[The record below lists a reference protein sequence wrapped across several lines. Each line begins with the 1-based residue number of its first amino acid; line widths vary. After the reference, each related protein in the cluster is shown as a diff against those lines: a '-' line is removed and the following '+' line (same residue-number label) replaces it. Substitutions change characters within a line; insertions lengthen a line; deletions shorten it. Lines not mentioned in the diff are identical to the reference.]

1 MLTLENLMEP
11 HEVAALYPHL
21 FTAKQLD
28 WMLRNRSR
36 SGLNR
41 AVVKVH
47 RKLFIDKAAFE
58 AWLESHREGNLAATG

>member
-11 HEVAALYPHL
+11 HEVAEQYPTL
-21 FTAKQLD
+21 FTEKLLD
-28 WMLRNRSR
+28 WMLRNRRR
-36 SGLNR
+36 SGLDS

-58 AWLESHREGNLAATG
+58 VWLESHREATAA

>member
-11 HEVAALYPHL
+11 HEVVEQYPSL
-21 FTAKQLD
+21 FTKKQLD
-28 WMLRNRSR
+28 WMLRNRHQ
-36 SGLNR
+36 SGLDC

-58 AWLESHREGNLAATG
+58 AWLESHREVSTAHG